1 MNGEV
6 HDAEFESIVQEVATG
21 LRFLQQ
27 RRPKEMSRRSGSG
40 MVPEPKYI
48 SRIKLQTE
56 GIGREISGGV

>member
-1 MNGEV
+1 MNGEL

-27 RRPKEMSRRSGSG
+27 RRPKEMSRQNGSG
-40 MVPEPKYI
+40 MVPESKYI

-56 GIGREISGGV
+56 GMGKEIPGGV